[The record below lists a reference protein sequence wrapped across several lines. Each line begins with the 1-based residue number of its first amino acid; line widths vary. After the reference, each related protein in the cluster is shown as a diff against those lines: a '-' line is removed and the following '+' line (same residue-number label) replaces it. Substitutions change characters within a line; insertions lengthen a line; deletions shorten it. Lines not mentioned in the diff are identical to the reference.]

1 MDDRRKTIA
10 ALTLITGFVILIV
23 VVFGVVMSRGK
34 ILSPVP
40 DESVIRVIFISPTPV
55 VVSSPTAVPTEVI
68 TKKPT
73 PTKKP
78 VVATGTPKPTIATT
92 PTLSTT
98 PTTPTTTP
106 TKGVTPMP

>member
-10 ALTLITGFVILIV
+10 ALSLITGFVILIV
-23 VVFGVVMSRGK
+23 VVLGVVMSRGK

-55 VVSSPTAVPTEVI
+55 VVASPSAAPTDTI

-73 PTKKP
+73 PTKKL
-78 VVATGTPKPTIATT
+78 VAPTAKPTV
-92 PTLSTT
+92 TLA
-98 PTTPTTTP
+98 P
-106 TKGVTPMP
+106 TKAASPTATPSN